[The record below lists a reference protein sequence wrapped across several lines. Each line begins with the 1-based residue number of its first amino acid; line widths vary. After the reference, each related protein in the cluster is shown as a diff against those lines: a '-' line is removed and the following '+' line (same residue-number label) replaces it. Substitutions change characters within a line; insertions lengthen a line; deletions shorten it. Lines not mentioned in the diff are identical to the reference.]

1 MMRTGYLALLTWSLT
16 AMILASP
23 TLAVQDVQAPSRP
36 DCVKASVAIALYDR
50 FASLMSARE
59 IGRRPVAAD
68 DLSYATQFVAQDIAD
83 ERCRRETVL
92 WLLRTRRAELY
103 HQMGGTII
111 ISGPGLWSEMTRAA
125 EDQMLLIDTLLHHM
139 RTGNPPGGSP

>member
-1 MMRTGYLALLTWSLT
+1 MMRTVYLALLTWSLT
-16 AMILASP
+16 AT
-23 TLAVQDVQAPSRP
+23 TLAAQDVQAPSRP

-68 DLSYATQFVAQDIAD
+68 DLSSVTQFVAQDMAD
-83 ERCRRETVL
+83 ERRRRETVL

-125 EDQMLLIDTLLHHM
+125 EDQMLLIDTLLHNM
-139 RTGNPPGGSP
+139 RAGNTPGGSP